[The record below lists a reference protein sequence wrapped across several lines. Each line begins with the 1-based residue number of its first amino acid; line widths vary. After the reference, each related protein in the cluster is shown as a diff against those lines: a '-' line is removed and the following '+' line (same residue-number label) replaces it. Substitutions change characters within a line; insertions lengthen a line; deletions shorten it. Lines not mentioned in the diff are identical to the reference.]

1 MKLLNKKSYSAPY
14 IIFSDLYPEQLHDNE
29 EDMLDEDKAN
39 STTMMQNI
47 ELQMQN
53 EDGEEMTEEQM
64 ARMLQQHLVQQH
76 QQMKQRE

>member
-1 MKLLNKKSYSAPY
+1 MESYQSEGELLSKMKLLNKKSYSAPY

-47 ELQMQN
+47 ELQM
-53 EDGEEMTEEQM
+53 
-64 ARMLQQHLVQQH
+64 
-76 QQMKQRE
+76 